1 MFQEV
6 TTHFAAPH
14 AVFYYCL
21 RRFVSAPTRTFTG
34 PTLERQRSI
43 LRVRSL
49 PLQII
54 FPPSHTLALRYF
66 NGDTGEGIGASH
78 QTGWTALV
86 ASLIGEPK
94 DETVTGAG
102 ASPAPSL
109 HTDVVY

>member
-1 MFQEV
+1 MLFFILYWRETLCV
-6 TTHFAAPH
+6 GTNTRIHRTNIGKTT
-14 AVFYYCL
+14 FYSS
-21 RRFVSAPTRTFTG
+21 SALP
-34 PTLERQRSI
+34 
-43 LRVRSL
+43 

-102 ASPAPSL
+102 TSPAPSL